1 MIMSKNPAVSHL
13 FRILIKISMRI
24 KAAAIINALKEK
36 VKKLEW
42 INEVEG
48 ACRNKERE
56 QQESGPR

>member
-1 MIMSKNPAVSHL
+1 MGASIGGSPITIDDCKMVEVIEKLLVDVHE
-13 FRILIKISMRI
+13 
-24 KAAAIINALKEK
+24 LKEK